1 MTSQF
6 GRMMLDNKKP
16 VAKSNSTYRY
26 FPPLIPSQSQYASP
40 DSDDNED
47 EGGYNEEENR
57 WHAPSQSEK
66 KNRYR

>member
-1 MTSQF
+1 
-6 GRMMLDNKKP
+6 MMLDNKKP

-26 FPPLIPSQSQYASP
+26 FSPLIPSQSQYASP

-47 EGGYNEEENR
+47 KEGGYNEEKNK

-66 KNRYR
+66 KTGTGK

>member
-1 MTSQF
+1 MI
-6 GRMMLDNKKP
+6 LDNKKP

-26 FPPLIPSQSQYASP
+26 FPLIPSQSQYASP

-47 EGGYNEEENR
+47 EEGGYNEEENR